1 MQICKIIKL
10 KDYKIKKYR
19 MRGKLL
25 YTVLLG
31 LGLAACQPTSH
42 VPDELNM
49 LVGTYTGKGSEG
61 IYTFRFDQ
69 ANGTA
74 TPLDSAKV
82 TNPSYVIPSVDGTLV
97 YAVTETSDSTAAL
110 NAYRFDK
117 VTGKLAYINTELTFG
132 EDPCYIGTNGKIAV
146 AANYTGGSMTVFP
159 IAPDGSLQPADT
171 VFCGTTGGPDLSRQ
185 SSPHVHCTYFSPDGK
200 YIFATD
206 FSADRIIR
214 YDLSNNAVRPTE
226 SEVVTTLNADYGP
239 RHIEFSADGT
249 HAYVVG
255 ELSDDIT
262 VMDYADGRLTPKQ
275 VINGSDAGG
284 RGGADIHLSPNG
296 KFLYASHRLKED
308 GISIFSVAADGTL
321 TKVGYQPTGIHP
333 RNFNITPNGKY
344 LLCACRDS
352 DVIQVYEINPQTGLL
367 KDTKQD
373 IHVSQVVCVKFV
385 E

>member
-1 MQICKIIKL
+1 
-10 KDYKIKKYR
+10 
-19 MRGKLL
+19 MRRKLL
-25 YTVLLG
+25 FAGLLG
-31 LGLAACQPTSH
+31 LCLSACQPTSN
-42 VPDELNM
+42 VPDELAM
-49 LVGTYTGKGSEG
+49 LVGTYTNKGSEG

-69 ANGTA
+69 ANGKA
-74 TPLDSAKV
+74 TLLDSAKV
-82 TNPSYVIPSVDGTLV
+82 VNPSYVIPSSDGQFV

-110 NAYRFDK
+110 NAYAFDK
-117 VTGKLAYINTELTFG
+117 ATGKLTYINTELTFG
-132 EDPCYIGTNGKIAV
+132 EDPCYVATNGKIAV
-146 AANYTGGSMTVFP
+146 TANYSGGSMTVFP
-159 IAPDGSLQPADT
+159 LRSDGGIQRMDT
-171 VFCGTTGGPDLSRQ
+171 VFCGTIGGPDLNRQ
-185 SSPHVHCTYFSPDGK
+185 RSPHVHCTYFSPDGR

-214 YDLSNNAVRPTE
+214 FDISNNAIRPLE
-226 SEVVTTLNADYGP
+226 SQVVTNLNADYGP
-239 RHIEFSADGT
+239 RHIEFSTDGA

-262 VMDYADGRLTPKQ
+262 VMDHTNGVLTPKQ
-275 VINGSDAGG
+275 VINGSDAGA

-321 TKVGYQPTGIHP
+321 TKVGYQLTGIHP

-352 DVIQVYEINPQTGLL
+352 DVIQVYEINPKTGLL

>member
-1 MQICKIIKL
+1 
-10 KDYKIKKYR
+10 

-82 TNPSYVIPSVDGTLV
+82 TNPSYVIPSADGTLV

-110 NAYRFDK
+110 NSYRFDK
-117 VTGKLAYINTELTFG
+117 VTGKLAYINTQLTFG
-132 EDPCYIGTNGKIAV
+132 EDPCYIGSNGKIAV
-146 AANYTGGSMTVFP
+146 TANYTGGSMTVFP
-159 IAPDGSLQPADT
+159 IASDGSLQPADT
-171 VFCGTTGGPDLSRQ
+171 VFCGTIGGPDLNRQ
-185 SSPHVHCTYFSPDGK
+185 DSPHVHCTYFSPDGK

-262 VMDYADGRLTPKQ
+262 VMDYADGSLTPKQ
-275 VINGSDAGG
+275 VISGSDAGG

>member
-1 MQICKIIKL
+1 
-10 KDYKIKKYR
+10 
-19 MRGKLL
+19 MRRKLL
-25 YTVLLG
+25 YAGLLG
-31 LGLAACQPTSH
+31 LCLSACQPTSN
-42 VPDELNM
+42 VPDELAM
-49 LVGTYTGKGSEG
+49 LVGTYTNKGSEG

-69 ANGTA
+69 ANGKA
-74 TPLDSAKV
+74 TLLDSAKV
-82 TNPSYVIPSVDGTLV
+82 VNPSYVIPSADGKYV

-110 NAYRFDK
+110 NAYAFDNA
-117 VTGKLAYINTELTFG
+117 TGKLTYINTELTFG
-132 EDPCYIGTNGKIAV
+132 EDPCYVATNGKIAV
-146 AANYTGGSMTVFP
+146 TANYSGGSMTVFP
-159 IAPDGSLQPADT
+159 LRSDGGIQRMDT
-171 VFCGTTGGPDLSRQ
+171 IFCGTIGGPDLNRQ
-185 SSPHVHCTYFSPDGK
+185 RSSHVHCTYFSPDGR

-214 YDLSNNAVRPTE
+214 FDISNNAIRPLE
-226 SEVVTTLNADYGP
+226 SQVVTNLNADYGP
-239 RHIEFSADGT
+239 RHIEFSADGS

-262 VMDYADGRLTPKQ
+262 VMDHANGVLTPKQ
-275 VINGSDAGG
+275 VINGSDAGA

-321 TKVGYQPTGIHP
+321 TKVGYQLTGIHP

-352 DVIQVYEINPQTGLL
+352 DVIQVYEINPKTGLL

>member
-1 MQICKIIKL
+1 
-10 KDYKIKKYR
+10 

-25 YTVLLG
+25 FSVLLG
-31 LGLAACQPTSH
+31 LGLTACQPASN
-42 VPDELNM
+42 VPDELSM
-49 LVGTYTGKGSEG
+49 LVGTYTNKGSEG

-69 ANGTA
+69 ANGKA
-74 TPLDSAKV
+74 TLLDSAKV
-82 TNPSYVIPSVDGTLV
+82 VNPSYVIPSADGKFV

-110 NAYRFDK
+110 NAYTFDK
-117 VTGKLAYINTELTFG
+117 TSGKLTSINTELTFG
-132 EDPCYIGTNGKIAV
+132 EDPCYVATNGKIAV
-146 AANYTGGSMTVFP
+146 TANYTGGSMTVFP
-159 IAPDGSLQPADT
+159 LRADGGIQHMDT
-171 VFCGTTGGPDLSRQ
+171 LFCGTIGGPDLSRQ
-185 SSPHVHCTYFSPDGK
+185 NAPHVHCTYFSPDGR

-206 FSADRIIR
+206 FSADRILRFDI
-214 YDLSNNAVRPTE
+214 SGNAVRPIE
-226 SEVVTTLNADYGP
+226 SQVATNLNADYGP
-239 RHIEFSADGT
+239 RHIEFSADGA

-262 VMDYADGRLTPKQ
+262 VMDYAEGVLTPKQ
-275 VINGSDAGG
+275 VIKGSEAGG

-321 TKVGYQPTGIHP
+321 TKVGYQLTGIHP

-352 DVIQVYEINPQTGLL
+352 DVIQVYEINPKTGLL

>member
-1 MQICKIIKL
+1 
-10 KDYKIKKYR
+10 
-19 MRGKLL
+19 MRGKLF

-110 NAYRFDK
+110 NSYRFDK

-146 AANYTGGSMTVFP
+146 TANYTGGSMTVFP

-185 SSPHVHCTYFSPDGK
+185 GSPHVHCTYFSPDGK

-262 VMDYADGRLTPKQ
+262 VMDYADGSLTPKQ

-308 GISIFSVAADGTL
+308 GISIFSVATDGTL

>member
-1 MQICKIIKL
+1 MIKL
-10 KDYKIKKYR
+10 KDYKIKRYR

-110 NAYRFDK
+110 NSYRFDK

-146 AANYTGGSMTVFP
+146 TANYTGGSMTVFP

-171 VFCGTTGGPDLSRQ
+171 VFCGTIGGPDLSRQ
-185 SSPHVHCTYFSPDGK
+185 DSPHVHCTYFSPDGK

>member
-1 MQICKIIKL
+1 MK
-10 KDYKIKKYR
+10 
-19 MRGKLL
+19 GKLL
-25 YTVLLG
+25 FTVLVG
-31 LGLAACQPTSH
+31 LCLTACQPKSN
-42 VPDELNM
+42 VPDEVSM
-49 LVGTYTGKGSEG
+49 LVGTYTNKGSEG

-69 ANGTA
+69 ANGKA
-74 TPLDSAKV
+74 TLLDSTKV
-82 TNPSYVIPSVDGTLV
+82 VNPSYVIPSADGKFV

-110 NAYRFDK
+110 NAYTFDK
-117 VTGKLAYINTELTFG
+117 TSGKLTYINTELTFG
-132 EDPCYIGTNGKIAV
+132 EDPCYVATNGKIAV
-146 AANYTGGSMTVFP
+146 TANYTGGSMTVFP
-159 IAPDGSLQPADT
+159 LRADGGIQCMDT
-171 VFCGTTGGPDLSRQ
+171 LFCGTIGGPDHRRQ
-185 SSPHVHCTYFSPDGK
+185 QAPHVHCTYFSPDGH

-214 YDLSNNAVRPTE
+214 FDISGNAVRPLDSQVATN
-226 SEVVTTLNADYGP
+226 LNTDYGP
-239 RHIEFSADGT
+239 RHIEFSADGA

-262 VMDYADGRLTPKQ
+262 VMDYAEGVLTAKQ
-275 VINGSDAGG
+275 VINGSDAGA

-321 TKVGYQPTGIHP
+321 TKVGYQLTGIHP

-352 DVIQVYEINPQTGLL
+352 DVIQVYEINPKTGLL
-367 KDTKQD
+367 KDTNQD

>member
-1 MQICKIIKL
+1 MK
-10 KDYKIKKYR
+10 
-19 MRGKLL
+19 GKLL
-25 YTVLLG
+25 FTALVSLCLT
-31 LGLAACQPTSH
+31 ACQPKSN
-42 VPDELNM
+42 VPDEVSM
-49 LVGTYTGKGSEG
+49 LVGTYTNKGSEG

-69 ANGTA
+69 ANGKA
-74 TPLDSAKV
+74 TLLDSTKV
-82 TNPSYVIPSVDGTLV
+82 VNPSYVSPSADGKFV

-110 NAYRFDK
+110 NAYTFDK
-117 VTGKLAYINTELTFG
+117 TSGKLTYINTELTFG
-132 EDPCYIGTNGKIAV
+132 EDPCYVATNGKIAV
-146 AANYTGGSMTVFP
+146 TANYTGGSMTVFP
-159 IAPDGSLQPADT
+159 LRSDGGIQRMDT
-171 VFCGTTGGPDLSRQ
+171 LFCGTIGGPDHIRQ
-185 SSPHVHCTYFSPDGK
+185 QTPHVHCTYFSPDGR

-214 YDLSNNAVRPTE
+214 FDISGNAVRPLDSQMATN
-226 SEVVTTLNADYGP
+226 LNTDYGP
-239 RHIEFSADGT
+239 RHIEFSADGV

-262 VMDYADGRLTPKQ
+262 LMDYAEGVLTPKQ
-275 VINGSDAGG
+275 VINGSDAGA

-321 TKVGYQPTGIHP
+321 TKVGYQLTGIHP

-352 DVIQVYEINPQTGLL
+352 DVIQVYEINPKTGLL
-367 KDTKQD
+367 KDIKQD
-373 IHVSQVVCVKFV
+373 IHISQVVCVKFV

>member
-1 MQICKIIKL
+1 MIKL
-10 KDYKIKKYR
+10 KDYKIKRYR

-97 YAVTETSDSTAAL
+97 YAVSETSDSTAAL
-110 NAYRFDK
+110 NSYRFDK

-146 AANYTGGSMTVFP
+146 TANYTGGSMTVFP

-171 VFCGTTGGPDLSRQ
+171 VFCGTIGGPDLSRQ
-185 SSPHVHCTYFSPDGK
+185 DSPHVHCTYFSPDGK